1 MNAEQL
7 LALGNRVDYQNVR
20 AYLEA
25 RGWNRIQSR
34 RLQAAIYRT
43 GQAPAAEVQVP
54 LDRDLIDY
62 GEAMVGVARRIA
74 EHEQRSTEAL
84 LRDLL
89 HPKRDIHRFGLEGE
103 DTRDGGIRLGD
114 GLGLV
119 NGVRKALLAS
129 ACGVK
134 RPGTTFYP
142 RMSLTEAE
150 AFLQGCRLGQTEL
163 GSFVLTVEAPLDVT
177 PQRAAQEE
185 SFGRRASL
193 LLLRSVAHVAAAVRA
208 GEPGRV
214 LEPSQGE
221 PQVSANLCEALVEMM
236 PPDEGADL
244 RLHSSWSPLLPIE
257 PQVPSE
263 VHVDRN
269 MYEAIEKLAHQLRPS
284 RGAQPSQFV
293 GRVVELMGQPGEHG
307 EVEGA
312 VVLQAQVDDELLKVR
327 VALGAS
333 DYRLA
338 TAAHLEQRY
347 VTVKGVLRRGPR
359 VHQLEQATGFGLVGG

>member
-25 RGWNRIQSR
+25 RGWNRIPSR
-34 RLQAAIYRT
+34 RLQAAIYRI
-43 GQAPAAEVQVP
+43 GQAPVAEVQVP

-62 GEAMVGVARRIA
+62 GEAMVEVARRVA
-74 EHEQRSTEAL
+74 EYEQRSMESL

-89 HPKRDIHRFGLEGE
+89 RPRWDLIRFALEGE
-103 DTRDGGIRLGD
+103 ETRDGGIRLGN
-114 GLGLV
+114 GLDLV

-129 ACGVK
+129 ACSIK
-134 RPGTTFYP
+134 RPGTTFHP
-142 RMSLTEAE
+142 RMTLAEAD
-150 AFLQGCRLGQTEL
+150 AFLQECRLGQTEL

-177 PQRAAQEE
+177 PQRSAREE

-208 GEPGRV
+208 GAPERV
-214 LEPSQGE
+214 LEPASGE
-221 PQVSANLCEALVEMM
+221 PVVSANLCEALVEMM
-236 PPDEGADL
+236 PRDESADL
-244 RLHSSWSPLLPIE
+244 RLRSSWSPLLPVE
-257 PQVPSE
+257 PEVPSE

-269 MYEAIEKLAHQLRPS
+269 MYEAIEKMAHQLRPS
-284 RGAQPSQFV
+284 RGAQPNQFV
-293 GRVVELMGQPGEHG
+293 GRVVELMGEPGEYG

-312 VVLQAQVDDELLKVR
+312 VVLQAQVEDELLKVR
-327 VALGAS
+327 VTLGAT
-333 DYRLA
+333 DYRQA

-359 VHQLEQATGFGLVGG
+359 VHQLEQASDFRLVGT